1 MDNKNNGVDCLG
13 LGTILFLIFLILK
26 LCNVITWSWG
36 LVLLPLWISLGLGL
50 LLLIL
55 TLIVIFKS

>member
-1 MDNKNNGVDCLG
+1 MNKVKVEKKGIG
-13 LGTILFLIFLILK
+13 FGTLLQIILIVLK
-26 LCNVITWSWG
+26 FCNVITWSWG